1 MSPGMDVSMAE
12 ADLQKFGLIDVLRLT
27 FLFNHK
33 IKITKIRINTFIIHY
48 YNYKCKVNIK

>member
-33 IKITKIRINTFIIHY
+33 IKITKNKNQYIYNTLL
-48 YNYKCKVNIK
+48 